1 MTTPR
6 TGEEWKRLI
15 DGQRR
20 RYAVEIAGNFP
31 EEAVADL
38 RADLASLGE
47 QGWSD
52 WMCLH
57 HDRIVDF
64 LRNLPRE
71 CRRPLDYR
79 NNARLYCAVL
89 SQYYRALN
97 LLELLEQVDLV
108 QLPDPDG
115 DEFFHAVADA
125 AESLDLLAYAEP
137 HPRWPFQSTSPFVW

>member
-15 DGQRR
+15 DAQRR
-20 RYAVEIAGNFP
+20 RYAVEIADNFP

-47 QGWSD
+47 QRWSD

-71 CRRPLDYR
+71 CRRPLDDR

-89 SQYYRALN
+89 LYYRRALT
-97 LLELLEQVDLV
+97 LLELLELVDLV

-115 DEFFHAVADA
+115 DEFFRALAGA
-125 AESLDLLAYAEP
+125 AELLDRQSYVEP
-137 HPRWPFQSTSPFVW
+137 HPPWPFQSTSPFGR